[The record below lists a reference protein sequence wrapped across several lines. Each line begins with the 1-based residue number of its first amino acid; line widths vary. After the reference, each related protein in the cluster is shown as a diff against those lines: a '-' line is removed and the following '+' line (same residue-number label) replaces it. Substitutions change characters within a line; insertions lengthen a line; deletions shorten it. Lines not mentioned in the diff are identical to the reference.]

1 MTTRDQAQALNVLIT
16 REIAA
21 PGSPPST
28 ILNPLGNP
36 TSNPVAVTVT
46 QTVPARRYDP
56 SLRDEVTAGNG
67 KYFGIDDSRWT
78 VRQDAVNPWRVLD
91 LFVDEEGQ
99 RRRVVGVRHQQQQG
113 HISGAL
119 IELIGT
125 TS

>member
-1 MTTRDQAQALNVLIT
+1 MTTREAQALNILIT
-16 REIAA
+16 RVLPA

-36 TSNPVAVTVT
+36 TSNPLAVTVT

-78 VRQDAVNPWRVLD
+78 VRQDAVNPWRALD
-91 LFVDEEGQ
+91 AFVDETGQ
-99 RRRVVGVRHQQQQG
+99 QRRVVGVRHQQQQG
-113 HISGAL
+113 HIAGAL

>member
-1 MTTRDQAQALNVLIT
+1 MTTREAQALNILIT
-16 REIAA
+16 RVLPA

-36 TSNPVAVTVT
+36 TSNPLAVTVT

-91 LFVDEEGQ
+91 AFVDETGQ
-99 RRRVVGVRHQQQQG
+99 RRRVVGVRNAQQQG
-113 HISGAL
+113 HIAGAL

>member
-1 MTTRDQAQALNVLIT
+1 MTTREAQALNIVIT
-16 REIAA
+16 RVLPA

-36 TSNPVAVTVT
+36 TSNPLAVTVT

-91 LFVDEEGQ
+91 AFVDETGQ

-113 HISGAL
+113 HIAGAL

>member
-1 MTTRDQAQALNVLIT
+1 MTTREAQALNILIT
-16 REIAA
+16 RVLPA

-36 TSNPVAVTVT
+36 TSNPLAVTVT

-91 LFVDEEGQ
+91 AFVDETGQ

-113 HISGAL
+113 HIAGAL